1 MGYNKYTN
9 DDIELLDIW
18 KQSSNSNYQSSSDNE
33 TMLSTTPAV
42 DSLQL
47 SGSSDTYTTSAGN
60 VNVQPSPFSTS
71 PKLRPIKEVLGDH
84 PGSSVANIRNLALSL
99 AREAIFGKEEM
110 IKCSLS
116 GRKNTTTVDEKKLDY
131 IKTVVRSRVRNMTQN
146 QFNCIWGLCKV
157 PFQSHAKCCAIKQ
170 EGSCLLEYVQGLYC
184 FILNL

>member
-1 MGYNKYTN
+1 MLHKDNILSYEEFWDTTSTD

-47 SGSSDTYTTSAGN
+47 SGSSDTSTTSAGD
-60 VNVQPSPFSTS
+60 VNVQPPLFSTP
-71 PKLRPIKEVLGDH
+71 PKLRPIEEVLGDH
-84 PGSSVANIRNLALSL
+84 PGSSVANLRNLALSL

-116 GRKNTTTVDEKKLDY
+116 GRKNTTSLDEKKLDY
-131 IKTVVRSRVRNMTQN
+131 IKTVVRSRVPNMTQN
-146 QFNCIWGLCKV
+146 EFNCIWGLCK
-157 PFQSHAKCCAIKQ
+157 STISK
-170 EGSCLLEYVQGLYC
+170 SCQVLRNKTRRKLPT
-184 FILNL
+184 